1 MSIAKSIPAGI
12 PEMAFARG
20 QTFNGVAGRTV
31 DIKLLPNYDNRNGW
45 QEILPEPAT
54 PNMVAGTLDFDYVV
68 VGAGYGGLACARRL
82 AELTPQ
88 SSIALVEADR
98 IGNNAAGR
106 SSGFAI
112 DHAHN
117 LRAKSFAEDPA
128 SAKKAIAFNRAGLDE
143 LERLVTEN
151 QIDCD
156 LRRQG
161 KIHAACTDKGA
172 EMLAGFA
179 QSLDAID
186 EDYTRMGASE
196 LKDRFGT
203 DFYHTGILC
212 PHSITVQPA
221 ALVRGLA
228 DSMPANVTVYES
240 SPVRSITYARNSPA
254 TSHRLVTSSG
264 TVTTPNLILAVNG
277 FAAGWGLYTKH
288 LIPLITWGSM
298 TRELTDK
305 EVSRL
310 GGLDNYAII
319 PAHPAGTTVRRL
331 PTNRILIRNQYTLS
345 KDNTA
350 LEPALGKI
358 VKVHRQSFENRYP
371 MLTDVQFEYS
381 WGGPLSLSRNGEG
394 VFGDVGERLWATMAY
409 QGVGLARG
417 TISGKLLA
425 EHILGEDS
433 NLLTEM
439 RAKGRPSRN
448 FPDPFNSWGIRANAW
463 ARRRTAGL
471 EE

>member
-1 MSIAKSIPAGI
+1 MSLPGMPGMAPAQ
-12 PEMAFARG
+12 AH
-20 QTFNGVAGRTV
+20 TFKGLDGRTV
-31 DIKLLPNYDNRNGW
+31 DIELLPNYDNRNAW
-45 QEILPEPAT
+45 HEILPEPDP
-54 PNMVAGTLDFDYVV
+54 PNVVSGALDFDYVV

-82 AELTPQ
+82 AELAPD

-117 LRAKSFAEDPA
+117 LRAKSFAEDPT
-128 SAKKAIAFNRAGLDE
+128 SAKKAIALNRAGLDE
-143 LERLVTEN
+143 LERVVTEN
-151 QIDCD
+151 GIDCD
-156 LRRQG
+156 FRREG

-179 QSLDAID
+179 ESLEAID
-186 EDYTRMGASE
+186 EDYTRFGAAE
-196 LKDRFGT
+196 LTERFGT
-203 DFYHTGILC
+203 DFYSVGIWC

-221 ALVRGLA
+221 AMVRGMA
-228 DSMPANVTVYES
+228 ATMPSNVTVFES
-240 SPVRSITYARNSPA
+240 SPVRSVSYARSISQL
-254 TSHRLVTSSG
+254 SHRLETPGGSIA
-264 TVTTPNLILAVNG
+264 TPNLILAVNG
-277 FAAGWGLYTKH
+277 FAAGWGLYSKH

-298 TRELTDK
+298 TRELTDR
-305 EVSRL
+305 EVARL
-310 GGLDNYAII
+310 GGLNNYAII

-350 LEPALGKI
+350 LEPELGKI
-358 VKVHRQSFENRYP
+358 TKVHRRSFEHRYP
-371 MLTDVQFEYS
+371 MLSDVPFDYS

-394 VFGDVGERLWATMAY
+394 VFGDIGERLWATLAY

-433 NLLTEM
+433 ALLSEM

>member
-1 MSIAKSIPAGI
+1 MSM
-12 PEMAFARG
+12 PEVAMAQGGSFSG
-20 QTFNGVAGRTV
+20 LAGRTV
-31 DIKLLPNYDNRNGW
+31 DIKLQPNYDNRNGW
-45 QEILPEPAT
+45 HEILPEPVPA
-54 PNMVAGTLDFDYVV
+54 NMVSGTLTFDYVV

-82 AELTPQ
+82 AELAPE
-88 SSIALVEADR
+88 SSIALIEADR

-117 LRAKSFAEDPA
+117 LRAKSFAEDPT
-128 SAKKAIAFNRAGLDE
+128 SAKKAIALNRAGLDE
-143 LERLVTEN
+143 LERVVKDN
-151 QIDCD
+151 GIDCD
-156 LRRQG
+156 LRREG
-161 KIHAACTDKGA
+161 KIHAACTDKGTQ
-172 EMLAGFA
+172 MLSGFA
-179 QSLDAID
+179 ESLDAIN
-186 EDYTRMGASE
+186 EDYARLDAGD
-196 LKDRFGT
+196 LKERFGT
-203 DFYHTGILC
+203 EFYHDGILC

-228 DSMPANVTVYES
+228 TTMPSNVTVFES
-240 SPVRSITYARNSPA
+240 SPVRSITYARSRPA
-254 TSHRLVTSSG
+254 TSHRLETPAG
-264 TVTTPNLILAVNG
+264 TVTSPNLVLAVNG
-277 FAAGWGLYTKH
+277 FAAGWGLYSKH

-298 TRELTDK
+298 TRELTER
-305 EVSRL
+305 EVARL
-310 GGLDNYAII
+310 GGLDNYGII

-350 LEPALGKI
+350 LEPQLTRVA
-358 VKVHRQSFENRYP
+358 KVHRQSFERRYP
-371 MLTDVQFEYS
+371 MLFDVPFEYS

-425 EHILGEDS
+425 EHILEEDS
-433 NLLTEM
+433 PLLTEM
-439 RAKGRPSRN
+439 RAKDRPSRN